1 MVRFADLLARQKK
14 VKYWPVLTETSAAR
28 SAPQSLCF
36 RSKSTIRSF
45 VGIGVAPGTIG
56 ALRNI
61 SNFRNSKSSLIAS
74 GNTLALSIG
83 NGFSALTMMTPASM
97 AKNAPRTRHLMKSDQ
112 TPKPPRCQSGVSSIT
127 GELAALGG
135 NVSAGRRIGVW
146 AFARSH
152 QFRGDLLLNI
162 AVSESTVLVPLTPIR
177 RPADTFPLPAAHFER

>member
-1 MVRFADLLARQKK
+1 MVMFADLLARQKK
-14 VKYWPVLTETSAAR
+14 VKYWPVLAETSAAR
-28 SAPQSLCF
+28 SAPQRRCF

-83 NGFSALTMMTPASM
+83 NGFSALIMITPASM

-112 TPKPPRCQSGVSSIT
+112 TPKPRRCQSGVSSIT
-127 GELAALGG
+127 GELALGG
-135 NVSAGRRIGVW
+135 NVSASRRIGVW
-146 AFARSH
+146 AFAKSH
-152 QFRGDLLLNI
+152 QFRGDLLPNV
-162 AVSESTVLVPLTPIR
+162 AVSESTVLVPLTPI
-177 RPADTFPLPAAHFER
+177 